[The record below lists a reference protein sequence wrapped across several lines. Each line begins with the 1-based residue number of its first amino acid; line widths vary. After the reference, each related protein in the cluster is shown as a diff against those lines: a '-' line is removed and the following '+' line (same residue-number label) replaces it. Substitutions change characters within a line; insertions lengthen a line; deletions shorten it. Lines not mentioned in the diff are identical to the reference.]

1 MTKNIEKGKL
11 GEEIATDFLRK
22 KGYKILHRN
31 WRYSRCGE
39 IDIIASDRDTL
50 VFIEVKARSSL
61 NFGHPSESINKNKI
75 DKIRK
80 LAGIYLSENK
90 ENKFHKFRFDA
101 VGVILGSKP
110 EIFYYKDIYQ
120 F

>member
-1 MTKNIEKGKL
+1 MSKNIDKGKS
-11 GEEIATDFLRK
+11 GEEIAADYLRK
-22 KGYKILHRN
+22 KGFKILHRN

-50 VFIEVKARSSL
+50 VFIEVKARSSS
-61 NFGHPSESINKNKI
+61 NFGHPSESVNRTKI
-75 DKIRK
+75 EKIRT
-80 LAGIYLSENK
+80 LAGLYLNENP
-90 ENKFHKFRFDA
+90 ENQFHKFRFDA

-110 EIFYYKDIYQ
+110 EISYYKDIYQ